1 MGYQIGLLLGFA
13 VGIAAGVA
21 LLVMLLKKRVLDMHF
36 DERQERARGV
46 AFQYGFFTLLACGL
60 ALGFL
65 DILHHW
71 CDLMAGAALS
81 ACIGVTVFAVTAIS
95 RDAYLG
101 LYEKPVKIMALF
113 GILAIFNLG
122 LGLRCLLIGNIVEN
136 GVLTYW
142 VTNLMVGGMMLAVMA
157 AYGLRCLLRRE
168 TEDGE

>member
-1 MGYQIGLLLGFA
+1 MEYRIGLLLGFA
-13 VGIAAGVA
+13 VGIAAGV
-21 LLVMLLKKRVLDMHF
+21 VMLLVLFKKKVLDMHF

-81 ACIGVTVFAVTAIS
+81 ACIGVTVFAVTAIWK
-95 RDAYLG
+95 DAYLG
-101 LYEKPVKIMALF
+101 LYERPVKIMALF
-113 GILAIFNLG
+113 GILCVFNLG
-122 LGLRCLLIGNIVEN
+122 LGLRGVAAGNIVEN
-136 GVLTYW
+136 GILTFR

-157 AYGLRCLLRRE
+157 AYGIRCLLRRE